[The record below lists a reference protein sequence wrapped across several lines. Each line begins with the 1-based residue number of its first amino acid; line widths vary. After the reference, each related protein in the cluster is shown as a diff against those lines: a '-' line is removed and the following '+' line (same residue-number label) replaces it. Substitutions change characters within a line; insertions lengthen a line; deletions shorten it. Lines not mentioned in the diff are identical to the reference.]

1 LRNDNNENSI
11 EFEHY
16 EVFLYSRNGTFI
28 CNTKI
33 KNLWGNNNSEK
44 DLNDNDNDIDKFSE
58 SCDNG
63 NNEKKNTDMIMTKL
77 IKNICLSDFKKNNQN
92 NGIHYNNLSLG
103 ELKISF
109 INIPVTNLIAVGVF
123 SKDTKSSI
131 IRLFL
136 LNMIVS
142 FLNYIGDKN
151 DYFKSQQYKE
161 INSINKMNKLN
172 FSNFLQSKIYDS
184 FLSIPIQ
191 VHFSKTIQKVF
202 KKRALYIKDIYYKNY
217 YLVDLNTNKTIFTLD
232 SIHKNKDIEQEL
244 KITNQEKLWG
254 ELLFHCQNL
263 KKDYI
268 KKNNMTF
275 SGLDYQNFFVKIEYL
290 TTYPRRTFI
299 IKFLPLF
306 NGMCIIHEYIQL
318 KISTFEGDEKKEYKE
333 KKIIYGYDSYDNIF
347 RNTKNSYFENEH
359 PVLKQVHFFLIESL
373 FCSNSSLSFF
383 FILTKIQKIYF
394 SEEILEIIK
403 TQIAQYMENEKN
415 FSSKLKFNHD
425 YCSKKIIQKIIN
437 VLYDDYIQINSGE
450 KILHKSS
457 SALPLKAIKGDILN
471 FKSINSGKVSHN
483 LQITK
488 NDALIYL
495 FNTIKFNKNINPND
509 ITIDLND
516 EKKNK
521 DNEID
526 DDLAPIPRTSDLIGV
541 GDRFSKPSLRFS
553 DLLSEKISTHPT
565 HQKQKTGGYEENPF
579 PLDSEDNDYKDTA
592 ENLKV
597 DIKKEYE
604 EMSIGTKIKKKYKNN
619 DNYKLINKNNSI
631 KKFSNNHLNKNKYGG
646 ETSLQKSLYDGIE
659 KYNIENSVQSKG
671 DNKPLN
677 SQYIM

>member
-1 LRNDNNENSI
+1 MKNDNNENSI

-33 KNLWGNNNSEK
+33 KDLWGNNNSEK
-44 DLNDNDNDIDKFSE
+44 DNLNDNDIDKFSE

-63 NNEKKNTDMIMTKL
+63 INEKKNTDAIMTKL

-92 NGIHYNNLSLG
+92 NGIHYNTLSMG
-103 ELKISF
+103 EIKFSF
-109 INIPVTNLIAVGVF
+109 INIPVTNLIAVGTF

-172 FSNFLQSKIYDS
+172 FSYFLQSKIYDS

-191 VHFSKTIQKVF
+191 IHFSKIIQKVF

-217 YLVDLNTNKTIFTLD
+217 YLVDLNTNKTILTLD
-232 SIHKNKDIEQEL
+232 SLYNNKDIEQEL
-244 KITNQEKLWG
+244 KTNNQKELWN

-268 KKNNMTF
+268 KKNNMAF
-275 SGLDYQNFFVKIEYL
+275 SGMDYQNFFVKIEYL
-290 TTYPRRTFI
+290 TTYPRRNFI

-333 KKIIYGYDSYDNIF
+333 KKIIYGYDPYDNIF

-383 FILTKIQKIYF
+383 FILTKIPKIYF
-394 SEEILEIIK
+394 SEEILEIINS
-403 TQIAQYMENEKN
+403 QIAEYMENEKN

-437 VLYDDYIQINSGE
+437 ILYDDYIQINSGE

-457 SALPLKAIKGDILN
+457 SALPLKAIK
-471 FKSINSGKVSHN
+471 
-483 LQITK
+483 
-488 NDALIYL
+488 
-495 FNTIKFNKNINPND
+495 
-509 ITIDLND
+509 
-516 EKKNK
+516 
-521 DNEID
+521 
-526 DDLAPIPRTSDLIGV
+526 
-541 GDRFSKPSLRFS
+541 
-553 DLLSEKISTHPT
+553 
-565 HQKQKTGGYEENPF
+565 
-579 PLDSEDNDYKDTA
+579 
-592 ENLKV
+592 
-597 DIKKEYE
+597 
-604 EMSIGTKIKKKYKNN
+604 
-619 DNYKLINKNNSI
+619 
-631 KKFSNNHLNKNKYGG
+631 
-646 ETSLQKSLYDGIE
+646 
-659 KYNIENSVQSKG
+659 
-671 DNKPLN
+671 
-677 SQYIM
+677 

>member
-1 LRNDNNENSI
+1 MKNDNNENSI

-33 KNLWGNNNSEK
+33 KDLWGNNNSEK
-44 DLNDNDNDIDKFSE
+44 DNLNDNDIDKFSE

-63 NNEKKNTDMIMTKL
+63 INEKKNTDMIMTKL
-77 IKNICLSDFKKNNQN
+77 IKNIYLSDFKKNNQN
-92 NGIHYNNLSLG
+92 NGIHYNTISFG
-103 ELKISF
+103 EIKISF

-191 VHFSKTIQKVF
+191 IHFSKTIQKVF

-217 YLVDLNTNKTIFTLD
+217 YLVDLNTNKTILTLD
-232 SIHKNKDIEQEL
+232 SLHKNKDIEQEL
-244 KITNQEKLWG
+244 RMTNQKKLWN

-268 KKNNMTF
+268 NKNNMAF
-275 SGLDYQNFFVKIEYL
+275 SGLDYQNFFAKIEYL

-359 PVLKQVHFFLIESL
+359 PILKQVHFFLIESL

-383 FILTKIQKIYF
+383 FILTKIPKIYF
-394 SEEILEIIK
+394 SEEILEIINS
-403 TQIAQYMENEKN
+403 QIAEYMENEKN

-437 VLYDDYIQINSGE
+437 VLYDEYIQINSGE

-457 SALPLKAIKGDILN
+457 SALPLKAIKGELLN
-471 FKSINSGKVSHN
+471 FKSINSGKISHN

-488 NDALIYL
+488 NDTLIYL

-521 DNEID
+521 DNDID
-526 DDLAPIPRTSDLIGV
+526 DDLAPIPRTSDLIGA
-541 GDRFSKPSLRFS
+541 GDRFSKPSLRLS
-553 DLLSEKISTHPT
+553 DLLSEKISTQPT

-604 EMSIGTKIKKKYKNN
+604 GISIETKIKKKYKNN
-619 DNYKLINKNNSI
+619 DNYKLINNNSI

-646 ETSLQKSLYDGIE
+646 ETNLQKSLYDE
-659 KYNIENSVQSKG
+659 KYNIENSAQSKG